1 MEQNSTTGSRN
12 IMPFKMAGSEKMR
25 IDTLGNVGIGTS
37 APSYLLDVYGGSGRI
52 STPSNDGTLYLG
64 TSTVQYKNSTNTI
77 CLGAAS
83 INTAAATGTNNLAVG
98 NACMGSVSTGSNNTA
113 CGNTALTGT
122 TLGSNNTGV
131 GFSAG
136 SGISS
141 GTGNVYVGAAAA
153 ASSGGA
159 NNEIVIG
166 AGAVGIGNNSVVL
179 GNDNV
184 VTTSLNG
191 NVGIKTK
198 LPAAVLDVNGAVKFR
213 GALDLSTQNITNAN
227 QISATT
233 ISTSGNVGIGTSTP
247 SQILQVGDGGRMRIS
262 NGITDYTLIGTKET
276 DDANNTRIVMNGFQ
290 RTGNTGEINYVTTN
304 NGAHT
309 FITSGISERMRIT
322 STGRVGIGTTNPAYT
337 LDVSGTINSTNISR
351 IIASGS
357 GTSAANFEIT
367 GLDFSNF
374 MMNEIIISWATSTD
388 ATVRMEISYDGTSY
402 YDPGTGSGYEVTS
415 YTVAPGQAAS
425 GMQNAATN
433 VGRYISLT
441 LVSAVGYTALC
452 KLNWCGNMGG
462 RSPVYWN
469 STYTRAGIGV
479 SYVYGTM
486 QSIVNTGNPIKLR
499 ISPAVGSFNSYKWRV
514 VGNI

>member
-83 INTAAATGTNNLAVG
+83 INTAAATGTNNLAIG
-98 NACMGSVSTGSNNTA
+98 NASMGSVSSGSNNTA

-136 SGISS
+136 SGITS
-141 GTGNVYVGAAAA
+141 GTGNVYVGAASV

-179 GNDNV
+179 GNDNI

-213 GALDLSTQNITNAN
+213 GALDMTNQNI
-227 QISATT
+227 SGVGSLT
-233 ISTSGNVGIGTSTP
+233 ITGNVGIGTSTP
-247 SQILQVGDGGRMRIS
+247 SYKHHVYGSLTNGVVSTIENASSDSSSYAQFILKTDQTNTFSIFKNSSTRTNDGGVNTTTIRNDGGKLRLQNNS
-262 NGITDYTLIGTKET
+262 GDDGITISG
-276 DDANNTRIVMNGFQ
+276 AN
-290 RTGNTGEINYVTTN
+290 
-304 NGAHT
+304 
-309 FITSGISERMRIT
+309 
-322 STGRVGIGTTNPAYT
+322 VGIGTSTPGYT
-337 LDVSGTINSTNISR
+337 LDVNGIVKTKNPCLLVAGNQNTNVTSNSGEKLKFNSILIDTHNGFSTTDYVYTVPRSGYYLIGANIYLNSAGR
-351 IIASGS
+351 VSLVAGS
-357 GTSAANFEIT
+357 N
-367 GLDFSNF
+367 
-374 MMNEIIISWATSTD
+374 
-388 ATVRMEISYDGTSY
+388 
-402 YDPGTGSGYEVTS
+402 PGTVFVNGSASTQY
-415 YTVAPGQAAS
+415 APSIIYSLSQGNTIYLESNSAGLLYYMS
-425 GMQNAATN
+425 ATN
-433 VGRYISLT
+433 PHTYMYI
-441 LVSAVGYTALC
+441 Y
-452 KLNWCGNMGG
+452 M
-462 RSPVYWN
+462 
-469 STYTRAGIGV
+469 IG
-479 SYVYGTM
+479 
-486 QSIVNTGNPIKLR
+486 
-499 ISPAVGSFNSYKWRV
+499 
-514 VGNI
+514 

>member
-83 INTAAATGTNNLAVG
+83 INTAAATGTNNLAIG
-98 NACMGSVSTGSNNTA
+98 NASMGSVSSGSNNTA

-136 SGISS
+136 SGITS

-179 GNDNV
+179 GNDNI

-227 QISATT
+227 QISANQISVNQVSATT
-233 ISTSGNVGIGTSTP
+233 NLVLQPTSGNVGIGTSTP
-247 SQILQVGDGGRMRIS
+247 G
-262 NGITDYTLIGTKET
+262 
-276 DDANNTRIVMNGFQ
+276 
-290 RTGNTGEINYVTTN
+290 
-304 NGAHT
+304 
-309 FITSGISERMRIT
+309 
-322 STGRVGIGTTNPAYT
+322 YT
-337 LDVSGTINSTNISR
+337 LDVSGIVKTRNPYLLVTGNQGTNVTSNSNEKLKFNTIFADTHNGYNTSTYIYTVPRTGYYLIGGSIYFNSSGRVSLVAGGNPPIVFMHGVSGNTYGNSIIMYCTQGDAVYLYSTND
-351 IIASGS
+351 
-357 GTSAANFEIT
+357 
-367 GLDFSNF
+367 GLLYYMSHTNPH
-374 MMNEIIISWATSTD
+374 
-388 ATVRMEISYDGTSY
+388 SYMY
-402 YDPGTGSGYEVTS
+402 MY
-415 YTVAPGQAAS
+415 
-425 GMQNAATN
+425 M
-433 VGRYISLT
+433 
-441 LVSAVGYTALC
+441 
-452 KLNWCGNMGG
+452 
-462 RSPVYWN
+462 
-469 STYTRAGIGV
+469 IG
-479 SYVYGTM
+479 
-486 QSIVNTGNPIKLR
+486 
-499 ISPAVGSFNSYKWRV
+499 
-514 VGNI
+514 